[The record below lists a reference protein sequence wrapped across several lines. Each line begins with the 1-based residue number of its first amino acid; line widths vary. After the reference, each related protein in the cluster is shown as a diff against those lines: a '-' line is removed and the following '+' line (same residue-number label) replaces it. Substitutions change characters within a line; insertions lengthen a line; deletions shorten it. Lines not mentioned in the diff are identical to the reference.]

1 MWAAVCFVVRP
12 GYRGR
17 RLTYALARG
26 AAEHARAAG
35 ARAVEGYPMATE
47 PSKEITWGE
56 LNVGPSGAFLAGGFR
71 EVTRPTIRRVVV
83 RLDL

>member
-1 MWAAVCFVVRP
+1 
-12 GYRGR
+12 
-17 RLTYALARG
+17 
-26 AAEHARAAG
+26 
-35 ARAVEGYPMATE
+35 MATE